1 MYLKNIFFNYL
12 VNYFIYYLLI
22 AAFVWLGI
30 SKSKLKI
37 VFSENG
43 YRFIWL
49 SVLPIVLLHLLF
61 LNYSAH
67 DFTVLYA
74 SLFFAVLIG
83 ILYDKVKKAGVIT
96 DVKLNVMVLITLVL
110 LVVQYTVSNL
120 PGPKNYKGEAYASDK
135 TWGEYI
141 AQNSQ
146 KDEVLFVYA
155 KPEPQVN
162 FYAGRNLRVIK
173 NAGEAVVFLKSRQLH
188 SGRIFVVSGS
198 NLSSIQ
204 ITDTTT
210 VR

>member
-1 MYLKNIFFNYL
+1 
-12 VNYFIYYLLI
+12 LLI
-22 AAFVWLGI
+22 IAFVWLGV
-30 SKSKLKI
+30 SKAKLKI

-49 SVLPIVLLHLLF
+49 TVLPIVLLHFIF

-67 DFTVLYA
+67 DFTALYA

-83 ILYDKVKKAGVIT
+83 ILYDKVKKSGVIC
-96 DVKLNVMVLITLVL
+96 DAKLNVMVLTTLIF
-110 LVVQYTVSNL
+110 LVAQYTISNL
-120 PGPKNYKGEAYASDK
+120 PGPKNYKGEAYDIDK

-141 AQNSQ
+141 AQNST

-162 FYAGRNLRVIK
+162 FYASRNLRVIK
-173 NAGEAVVFLKSRQLH
+173 NQEEAIAFLKWRKFTK
-188 SGRIFVVSGS
+188 GRIFVVSGS
-198 NLSSIQ
+198 NMSSIQ
-204 ITDTTT
+204 IVDTTT

>member
-1 MYLKNIFFNYL
+1 M
-12 VNYFIYYLLI
+12 
-22 AAFVWLGI
+22 ALGI

-43 YRFIWL
+43 YRFIRL
-49 SVLPIVLLHLLF
+49 SVLPIVLLHLFF

-74 SLFFAVLIG
+74 SLFFAVLIV
-83 ILYDKVKKAGVIT
+83 LYDKVKKAGVIT
-96 DVKLNVMVLITLVL
+96 DVKLNVMVLITLIL

-173 NAGEAVVFLKSRQLH
+173 NAGEAVVLKSRQLH
-188 SGRIFVVSGS
+188 TVAEFCCFRLEFVEYA
-198 NLSSIQ
+198 NY
-204 ITDTTT
+204 
-210 VR
+210 